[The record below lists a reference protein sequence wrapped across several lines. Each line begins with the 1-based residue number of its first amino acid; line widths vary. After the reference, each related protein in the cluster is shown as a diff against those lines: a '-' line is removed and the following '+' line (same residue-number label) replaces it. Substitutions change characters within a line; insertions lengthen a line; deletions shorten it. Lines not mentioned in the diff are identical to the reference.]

1 MRKISFIQKVFIS
14 FFGGIILGFVC
25 FRMDATEFVINY
37 VKPFGTIFINL
48 LKFTLVP
55 MVLLSLTDGIVSSG
69 NMRRLGVAS
78 GKTVVLFVATSV
90 VAAFIGIF
98 FATLFK
104 NLGWFPDG
112 IASGAQW
119 NPSPKLSFMDNL
131 VAIFPDNMHNAF
143 ATSSMMQV
151 IVIAFLLGGSI
162 IAAKEKGILAREV
175 LRSFFSVVQKLI
187 QFVISLS
194 PIGIFAM
201 MADVVATQG
210 VEILGSLAIVIL
222 CAYVGYIVHIIVAF
236 PIMTFLL
243 AKISLW
249 KYFKVASPALIF
261 AFTTASSTATLPL
274 SKDCSE
280 KLGCEPGIASFVLSL
295 GASMNL
301 NGTSIYHAVAIVFLS
316 SLSGA
321 DFSMAQIIMATLTA
335 MIATMGAAGVSGTA
349 VLMLAM
355 VLEPLGIP
363 LDLIMIIYGIDRLFD
378 MGRTALNVG
387 SNICISLVVSESMK
401 PISTEPKFEPK
412 C

>member
-1 MRKISFIQKVFIS
+1 MKTLSFIHKVFIS
-14 FFGGIILGFVC
+14 FFAGIALGFVC
-25 FRMDATEFVINY
+25 YQMGNTDFVVKY

-78 GKTVVLFVATSV
+78 GKTVALFIATSV

-98 FATLFK
+98 FAMLFK
-104 NLGWFPDG
+104 NQGWFPRG
-112 IASGAQW
+112 ISASARWEASATTG
-119 NPSPKLSFMDNL
+119 FIDNL
-131 VAIFPDNMHNAF
+131 VAIFPDNMHKAF

-162 IAAKEKGILAREV
+162 IAAGEKAQTARNV
-175 LRSFFSVVQKLI
+175 LKSFFAVIQKLI
-187 QFVISLS
+187 QFIISLS

-222 CAYVGYIVHIIVAF
+222 CAYVGYIVHIILVF

-243 AKISLW
+243 AKVSLW
-249 KYFKVASPALIF
+249 EYFKVASPALIF
-261 AFTTASSTATLPL
+261 AFTTTSSTATLPL
-274 SKDCSE
+274 SKDCAE
-280 KLGCEPGIASFVLSL
+280 KLGCEQGIASFVLSL

-301 NGTSIYHAVAIVFLS
+301 NGTAIYHAVAIVFLS

-321 DFSMAQIIMATLTA
+321 DFSVAQIAMATLTA

-387 SNICISLVVSESMK
+387 SNICISLIVSESMK
-401 PISTEPKFEPK
+401 SKSPESKG
-412 C
+412 